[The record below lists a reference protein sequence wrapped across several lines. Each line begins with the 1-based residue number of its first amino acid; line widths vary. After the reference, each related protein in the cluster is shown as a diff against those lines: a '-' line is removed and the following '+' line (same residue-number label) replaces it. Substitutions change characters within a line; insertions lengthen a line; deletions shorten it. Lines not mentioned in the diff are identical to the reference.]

1 MISGPDWIDLMDLV
15 YQLLEKIGYT
25 HPTPPPPA
33 HNPIGLVVGALLLG
47 LAGWWLKR
55 PNWVAAVR
63 YGLVIALIFL
73 VFTALSGYLDWQH
86 YYAGA
91 WLYPIKIKLI
101 LTGVLLV
108 LLLIAVMLS
117 PKAAPGAKSG
127 LPLYTLCFLTV
138 VGLGYYGGQLAL
150 SGTCAPPAEEATA
163 GAKIYHANCGAC
175 HPFGGNILNPKLPI
189 IGSPQLKNFDT
200 FLAFNR
206 NPQRPDGSRA
216 IMPPF
221 PAQKIPDRQMLELDE
236 YIMQV
241 LQRIRR

>member
-1 MISGPDWIDLMDLV
+1 MDLL

-25 HPTPPPPA
+25 HPIHPPLA
-33 HNPIGLVVGALLLG
+33 HMPIGLVVGALLLS
-47 LAGWWLKR
+47 LAGWWLQR
-55 PNWVAAVR
+55 SDWLAAGR
-63 YGLVIALIFL
+63 YCVVIALIFL
-73 VFTALSGYLDWQH
+73 VFTALTGCLDWQH

-91 WLYPIKIKLI
+91 WLPAIKIKLI

-108 LLLIAVMLS
+108 LLLLLVTLTWQGEA
-117 PKAAPGAKSG
+117 GARRG
-127 LPLYTLCFLTV
+127 LPLYALGLLAV
-138 VGLGYYGGQLAL
+138 VGLGYYGGQLNL
-150 SGTCAPPAEEATA
+150 SGTCAPPAEESTA

-189 IGSPQLKNFDT
+189 IGSPQLPNFNT

-206 NPQRPDGSRA
+206 NPQRSDGSRA

-221 PAQKIPDRQMLELDE
+221 PAKKISNRQMLELYE

-241 LQRIRR
+241 LQRIRK